1 VAFWHRVEER
11 EAGWRYALE
20 CRQARIRELKAAN
33 ARLQERVEEAERK
46 VAWFLRGYA
55 GIGAQYK
62 EMKAERDR
70 YKALAERQKKALEP
84 ERLAQAFH
92 EAYEEL
98 APQFGYKTR
107 EASAVPWADVP
118 ENNKRLMI
126 VTCERVARA
135 AIEEGT

>member
-1 VAFWHRVEER
+1 MNKL
-11 EAGWRYALE
+11 EAE
-20 CRQARIRELKAAN
+20 N
-33 ARLQERVEEAERK
+33 ARLQERVEEAERQLIN
-46 VAWFLRGYA
+46 ATLREREA
-55 GIGAQYK
+55 R
-62 EMKAERDR
+62 AERNDW
-70 YKALAERQKKALEP
+70 KALAERRKEALEP

-126 VTCERVARA
+126 ATCERVARA
-135 AIEEGT
+135 AIEEEGK